1 MLGLP
6 CHTFAYALNHCVD
19 FVSFIVYEPTAT
31 YLLSSFN
38 MYTSF
43 GRYSSGMW

>member
-6 CHTFAYALNHCVD
+6 CHIFAYALNHCVD
-19 FVSFIVYEPTAT
+19 FVSVVVYVPTAT

-38 MYTSF
+38 V
-43 GRYSSGMW
+43 